1 MRLFK
6 LPGAKGKAVT
16 KLKNTETPSVE
27 GPKKVFREYAPGAMP
42 ALTVEQ
48 HLRRACEHEQMHRE
62 MGVSTTPA
70 KLYTPGE
77 SAAVDAAIMLLRIQT
92 NPATT
97 WWDLVR
103 KFLDIG
109 STASAKIALDHTVK
123 AARKKRKERKE
134 PKTSSWSWLKGLG
147 SIAWKRA

>member
-6 LPGAKGKAVT
+6 LPGFKGKAVA
-16 KLKNTETPSVE
+16 KLKNTETPAVE
-27 GPKKVFREYAPGAMP
+27 GPKKVFREYAPGKMP

-48 HLRRACEHEQMHRE
+48 HLRRACEHDQMHRE
-62 MGVSTTPA
+62 MGVSTIPSR
-70 KLYTPGE
+70 LYTPGE
-77 SAAVDAAIMLLRIQT
+77 SAAVDAAIMLLGIQT

-103 KFLDIG
+103 KFLDVG
-109 STASAKIALDHTVK
+109 SPASAKIAIEYTAK
-123 AARKKRKERKE
+123 AAPKKRKEPKE
-134 PKTSSWSWLKGLG
+134 NSRSWLKGLG

>member
-1 MRLFK
+1 MRFFK
-6 LPGAKGKAVT
+6 LPGSKGKAVAT
-16 KLKNTETPSVE
+16 LKNTKTQVVE
-27 GPKKVFREYAPGAMP
+27 EPKKVFREYALGAKP

-48 HLRRACEHEQMHRE
+48 HLRRACEHDQMHRE

-70 KLYTPGE
+70 RLYTPGE
-77 SAAVDAAIMLLRIQT
+77 SAAVDAAIMFLRIQI

-123 AARKKRKERKE
+123 AARKKRKE